1 MVAPE
6 LGAAHLPPRGP
17 AGDQLAGRLGAARD
31 DGFVGRG
38 RELELL
44 SDALTG
50 TSDIRVMFVHGPGG
64 IGKTTLL
71 DAMARRTRTGGR
83 QVTYLDGRD
92 VECSPA
98 AVLAAVRERTV
109 DDSAA
114 VLLVDGYEL
123 LTPLDRWFR
132 TEFLPAR
139 PADAVTVVA
148 GREAPAAAWW
158 LDPGWR
164 RLVSVHGLEELDAA
178 DSRDLLLGL
187 GVTDQVDR
195 LAELGRGYP
204 LALAMLA
211 EVDRS
216 GRRPERLSD
225 APEAVRQL
233 CALILDDV
241 PDEAHRA
248 GLATCAHATR
258 TTQDLLA
265 RMVGPRAPEIWAWL
279 ELRPYVRQGALGL
292 YVHDV
297 VRELF
302 EAELEHRSP
311 AEYAQLHR
319 AVRGYFQER
328 MVDPAEPHPDRAAAE
343 VLLLHR
349 KTPLAAE
356 TSVLRDRGQL
366 SVPRAGPAERE
377 EIIALIETHEG
388 PESADLAR
396 RWLTAQPRSAYHCRA
411 DDGTAAFAVQ
421 VYLPGPGDLMADDP
435 IAAAIWTF
443 VSDRGPLR
451 PGERVN
457 VNRFAGAD
465 HRYQG
470 DPLQLLV
477 NGVSCILEWRTTPA
491 AWTFI
496 VSFGVHY
503 GPYFNYL
510 GLTPMLDAGRGRGAG
525 HPVRLGSTTVPGF
538 GLLRDDGDPRADRR
552 DRSTAGGAATTT
564 ALDPDRVRRRRPER
578 PAPVDPGR
586 RSRRVRAADQRSGAA
601 RRDRPAGRPGWC
613 AAGRDQRAGPGAG
626 RRGAPP
632 GAGADV
638 PGRCTLAGGG
648 GRAARS
654 AVQHLPSSS
663 RARHRSAGGGALG
676 DRAGAR
682 RHPAE
687 LTPLGLLG
695 QEVSSE

>member
-1 MVAPE
+1 
-6 LGAAHLPPRGP
+6 
-17 AGDQLAGRLGAARD
+17 LGAARD
-31 DGFVGRG
+31 DGFVGRA

-50 TSDIRVMFVHGPGG
+50 TSDVRVMFVHGPGG

-71 DAMARRTRTGGR
+71 DAMARRTRGGGR
-83 QVTYLDGRD
+83 RAAYLDARD

-98 AVLAAVRERTV
+98 AVLAAVGERTG
-109 DDSAA
+109 DDPAA

-123 LTPLDRWFR
+123 LAPLDRWFR
-132 TEFLPAR
+132 TQFLSAR
-139 PADAVTVVA
+139 PAGAVTVVA

-225 APEAVRQL
+225 APDAVRQL

-241 PDEAHRA
+241 PDEAHRT

-258 TTQDLLA
+258 TTQDLLT

-279 ELRPYVRQGALGL
+279 ELRPYVRQAALGL

-302 EAELEHRSP
+302 EAELAHRSP

-377 EIIALIETHEG
+377 EILALIESHEG
-388 PESADLAR
+388 SESADLAR
-396 RWLTAQPRSAYHCRA
+396 RWLVAQPRSAYHCQA

-421 VYLPGPGDLMADDP
+421 VYLPGPDDLMADDP
-435 IAAAIWTF
+435 IAAAIWEF
-443 VSDRGPLR
+443 VSERGPLR

-496 VSFGVHY
+496 VSFGLHY
-503 GPYFNYL
+503 GPYFDYL
-510 GLTPMLDAGRGRGAG
+510 GLTPMLDLDVGGA
-525 HPVRLGSTTVPGF
+525 PVTLF
-538 GLLRDDGDPRADRR
+538 GWDRR
-552 DRSTAGGAATTT
+552 RFPASAFFQMMESRELTGET
-564 ALDPDRVRRRRPER
+564 PVQYRER
-578 PAPVDPGR
+578 F
-586 RSRRVRAADQRSGAA
+586 A
-601 RRDRPAGRPGWC
+601 RD
-613 AAGRDQRAGPGAG
+613 
-626 RRGAPP
+626 GAPRIP
-632 GAGADV
+632 GCFLFMRGVSVLDHR
-638 PGRCTLAGGG
+638 PPDEDGS
-648 GRAARS
+648 S
-654 AVQHLPSSS
+654 APSSS
-663 RARHRSAGGGALG
+663 AG
-676 DRAGAR
+676 
-682 RHPAE
+682 
-687 LTPLGLLG
+687 
-695 QEVSSE
+695 SSSNPGEAT

>member
-17 AGDQLAGRLGAARD
+17 AGDQLAGRLGVARD

-109 DDSAA
+109 DDPSA

-216 GRRPERLSD
+216 GRRPDQLSD
-225 APEAVRQL
+225 APDAVGQL

-241 PDEAHRA
+241 PDDAHRT

-258 TTQDLLA
+258 TTQDLLT
-265 RMVGPRAPEIWAWL
+265 RMIGSRAPEVWAWL
-279 ELRPYVRQGALGL
+279 ESRPYVRQGALGL

-302 EAELEHRSP
+302 EAELAHRSP
-311 AEYAQLHR
+311 AEYTQLHR

-328 MVDPAEPHPDRAAAE
+328 MVDRAEPHPDRAAAE

-377 EIIALIETHEG
+377 EILALIETHEG
-388 PESADLAR
+388 SESADLAR

-435 IAAAIWTF
+435 IAAAIWKF

-503 GPYFNYL
+503 GAYFDYL
-510 GLTPMLDAGRGRGAG
+510 GLSPMLKLDVGGA
-525 HPVRLGSTTVPGF
+525 PVTLF
-538 GLLRDDGDPRADRR
+538 GWDRR
-552 DRSTAGGAATTT
+552 QFPASAFFEMMETRELTGETGPPPAELMRPLPLTRTSFDAA
-564 ALDPDRVRRRRPER
+564 
-578 PAPVDPGR
+578 
-586 RSRRVRAADQRSGAA
+586 VRAAL
-601 RRDRPAGRPGWC
+601 RRLT
-613 AAGRDQRAGPGAG
+613 RAGGLDSSELLTSALVPPDATDPPATLNRVLREAVADLDRERGGAEH
-626 RRGAPP
+626 RRVLERTFLAGAPSQE
-632 GAGADV
+632 
-638 PGRCTLAGGG
+638 
-648 GRAARS
+648 AA
-654 AVQHLPSSS
+654 AELLDLPFSTY
-663 RARHRSAGGGALG
+663 
-676 DRAGAR
+676 R
-682 RHPAE
+682 RHLARATDRLVEVLWAIE
-687 LTPLGLLG
+687 LEPNGSRRT
-695 QEVSSE
+695 

>member
-1 MVAPE
+1 M
-6 LGAAHLPPRGP
+6 
-17 AGDQLAGRLGAARD
+17 GDRLAGRLRAARD

-38 RELELL
+38 AELDLL
-44 SDALTG
+44 SAALTG
-50 TSDIRVMFVHGPGG
+50 SSDVRVMFVHGPGG

-71 DAMARRTRTGGR
+71 DAMARRTRADGR

-92 VECSPA
+92 IECSPA
-98 AVLAAVRERTV
+98 AVLAAVREQAV
-109 DDSAA
+109 EDPAA

-123 LTPLDRWFR
+123 LSPLDRWFR
-132 TEFLPAR
+132 TEFLPTR
-139 PADAVTVVA
+139 PAGALTVVA

-164 RLVSVHGLEELDAA
+164 RIVSVHGLDELDAA
-178 DSRDLLLGL
+178 DSRELLLGL

-225 APEAVRQL
+225 APDAVRQL

-279 ELRPYVRQGALGL
+279 ELRPYVRQAALGL

-302 EAELEHRSP
+302 EAELAHRSP
-311 AEYAQLHR
+311 AEYVQLHR
-319 AVRGYFQER
+319 AVRDYFQER

-349 KTPLAAE
+349 KTPLATE

-377 EIIALIETHEG
+377 EIIALIEAHEG
-388 PESADLAR
+388 AESADLAR

-421 VYLPGPGDLMADDP
+421 VYLPGPDDLMADDP

-496 VSFGVHY
+496 VSFGIHY
-503 GPYFNYL
+503 GPYFDYL
-510 GLTPMLDAGRGRGAG
+510 GLSPMLELDVGGAPVTLFGWDRRQFPSSAFFEMMETRELTGETGPPPAALLRPVPLTRTAFDAAVRSALRRLTQADGLDGSPLVTSGLVPPGTIDRSAALAETLRGAISELARERG
-525 HPVRLGSTTVPGF
+525 GDEHRRVLERTFLAGAPSQEAAAELLDLPFSTYRRHLARATDRLVEV
-538 GLLRDDGDPRADRR
+538 LWAIE
-552 DRSTAGGAATTT
+552 
-564 ALDPDRVRRRRPER
+564 LDP
-578 PAPVDPGR
+578 GS
-586 RSRRVRAADQRSGAA
+586 SRR
-601 RRDRPAGRPGWC
+601 
-613 AAGRDQRAGPGAG
+613 
-626 RRGAPP
+626 
-632 GAGADV
+632 
-638 PGRCTLAGGG
+638 T
-648 GRAARS
+648 
-654 AVQHLPSSS
+654 
-663 RARHRSAGGGALG
+663 
-676 DRAGAR
+676 
-682 RHPAE
+682 
-687 LTPLGLLG
+687 
-695 QEVSSE
+695 

>member
-17 AGDQLAGRLGAARD
+17 AGDQLAGRLGVARD

-109 DDSAA
+109 DDPSA

-216 GRRPERLSD
+216 GRRPDQLSD
-225 APEAVRQL
+225 APDAVGQL

-241 PDEAHRA
+241 PDDAHRT

-258 TTQDLLA
+258 TTQDLLT
-265 RMVGPRAPEIWAWL
+265 RMIGSRAPEVWAWL
-279 ELRPYVRQGALGL
+279 ESRPYVRQGALGL

-302 EAELEHRSP
+302 EAELAHRSP
-311 AEYAQLHR
+311 AEYTQLHR

-328 MVDPAEPHPDRAAAE
+328 MVDRAEPHPDRAAAE

-388 PESADLAR
+388 SESADLAR

-435 IAAAIWTF
+435 IAAAIWKF

-503 GPYFNYL
+503 GAYFDYL
-510 GLTPMLDAGRGRGAG
+510 GLSPMLKLDVGGA
-525 HPVRLGSTTVPGF
+525 PVTLF
-538 GLLRDDGDPRADRR
+538 GWDRR
-552 DRSTAGGAATTT
+552 RFPASAFFEMMETRELTGETGPPPAELMRPLPLTRTSFDAA
-564 ALDPDRVRRRRPER
+564 
-578 PAPVDPGR
+578 
-586 RSRRVRAADQRSGAA
+586 VRAAL
-601 RRDRPAGRPGWC
+601 RRLT
-613 AAGRDQRAGPGAG
+613 RAGGLDSSELLTSALVPPDATDPPATLNRVLREAVADLDRERGGAEH
-626 RRGAPP
+626 RRVLERTFLAGAPSQE
-632 GAGADV
+632 
-638 PGRCTLAGGG
+638 
-648 GRAARS
+648 AA
-654 AVQHLPSSS
+654 AELLDLPFSTY
-663 RARHRSAGGGALG
+663 
-676 DRAGAR
+676 R
-682 RHPAE
+682 RHLARATDRLVEVLWAIE
-687 LTPLGLLG
+687 LEPNGSRRT
-695 QEVSSE
+695 

>member
-17 AGDQLAGRLGAARD
+17 AGDQLAGRLGVARD

-109 DDSAA
+109 DDPSA

-216 GRRPERLSD
+216 GRRPDQLSD
-225 APEAVRQL
+225 APDAVGQL

-241 PDEAHRA
+241 PDDAHRT

-258 TTQDLLA
+258 TTQDLLT
-265 RMVGPRAPEIWAWL
+265 RMIGSRAPEVWAWL
-279 ELRPYVRQGALGL
+279 ESRPYVRQGALGL

-302 EAELEHRSP
+302 EAELAHRSP
-311 AEYAQLHR
+311 AEYTQLHR

-328 MVDPAEPHPDRAAAE
+328 MVDRAEPHPDRAAAE

-388 PESADLAR
+388 SESADLAR

-435 IAAAIWTF
+435 IAAAIWKF

-503 GPYFNYL
+503 GAYFDYL
-510 GLTPMLDAGRGRGAG
+510 GLTPMLKLDVGGA
-525 HPVRLGSTTVPGF
+525 PVTLF
-538 GLLRDDGDPRADRR
+538 GWDRRQFPASAFFEMMETRELTGETGPPPAELLRPLPLTRTSFD
-552 DRSTAGGAATTT
+552 AA
-564 ALDPDRVRRRRPER
+564 
-578 PAPVDPGR
+578 
-586 RSRRVRAADQRSGAA
+586 VRAAL
-601 RRDRPAGRPGWC
+601 RRLT
-613 AAGRDQRAGPGAG
+613 RAGGLDSSELLTSALVPPDATDPPATLNRVLREAVADLDRERGGAEH
-626 RRGAPP
+626 RRVLERTFLAGAPSQE
-632 GAGADV
+632 
-638 PGRCTLAGGG
+638 
-648 GRAARS
+648 AA
-654 AVQHLPSSS
+654 AELLDLPFSTY
-663 RARHRSAGGGALG
+663 
-676 DRAGAR
+676 R
-682 RHPAE
+682 RHLARATDRLVEVLWAIE
-687 LTPLGLLG
+687 LEPNGSRRT
-695 QEVSSE
+695 